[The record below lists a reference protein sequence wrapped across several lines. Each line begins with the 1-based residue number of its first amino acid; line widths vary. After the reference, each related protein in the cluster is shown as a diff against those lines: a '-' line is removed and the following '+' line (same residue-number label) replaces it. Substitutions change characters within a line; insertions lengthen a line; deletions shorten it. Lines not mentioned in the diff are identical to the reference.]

1 VGAKG
6 MREWRGEGEKRKR
19 KRKIRKGGIYTLR
32 LEANIESLTPQA
44 LHQQSTTLSLMLIDM
59 ISTQFS

>member
-1 VGAKG
+1 
-6 MREWRGEGEKRKR
+6 M
-19 KRKIRKGGIYTLR
+19 KIRKVGIYTLR

-59 ISTQFS
+59 ISSQFS